1 LPAYNRAMKS
11 TPSAAP
17 APGKNPEA
25 AGDQSRAAFAIDM
38 FGRRYRLAA
47 EDRAF
52 WTKVAAGA
60 WERDTLRFFARALDG
75 RRGRD
80 GCGAPDGSGGRDG
93 SGAPDADSVC
103 VDVGAWIGATALF
116 AAPMCRT
123 VYALEP
129 DPAAYERLL
138 ANLRMNAVAN
148 IVPCH
153 AALTAADGCVQL
165 SNHRHF
171 GNSMTRAQAATGDGD
186 GDLSRHPRS
195 LLSGGGAGD
204 ISRHPRSLLSGGGD
218 GAGENGDGDIGGNR
232 ATVLGMRLA
241 SFIAWWGIARI
252 DLLKIDIEGG
262 EFALLPAL
270 LELPMRLRPVVHL
283 SLHAPLFP
291 AAERAGKLAAVAELA
306 AQYAHLYDQNNA
318 RITARDITQNP
329 AYRDKF
335 QVVAMSARALF

>member
-1 LPAYNRAMKS
+1 MKS

-17 APGKNPEA
+17 GPVATGKNPAAAPGKNPEA
-25 AGDQSRAAFAIDM
+25 AGDQSRATFAIEM

-80 GCGAPDGSGGRDG
+80 SSGGRDG
-93 SGAPDADSVC
+93 CGAPDADSVC

-138 ANLRMNAVAN
+138 ANLRMNAAAN

-171 GNSMTRAQAATGDGD
+171 GNSMTRAQAATGA
-186 GDLSRHPRS
+186 
-195 LLSGGGAGD
+195 GAGD
-204 ISRHPRSLLSGGGD
+204 ISRHPRSLLSGDGDGDSD

-232 ATVLGMRLA
+232 ATVLGLRLA

-270 LELPMRLRPVVHL
+270 LELPMRFRPVVHL
-283 SLHAPLFP
+283 SLHAPFFP
-291 AAERAGKLAAVAELA
+291 AAERASKLAAVAELA

-318 RITARDITQNP
+318 RITAHDITQNP

-335 QVVAMSARALF
+335 QVVAMSERALF

>member
-17 APGKNPEA
+17 GPVATGKIPAAAPGKNPEA
-25 AGDQSRAAFAIDM
+25 AGDQSRAAFAIEL

-75 RRGRD
+75 
-80 GCGAPDGSGGRDG
+80 DGSGGH
-93 SGAPDADSVC
+93 DAEAVC

-138 ANLRMNAVAN
+138 ANLRMNAAAN

-171 GNSMTRAQAATGDGD
+171 GNSMTRAQAATGDGA
-186 GDLSRHPRS
+186 GDISRHPRS

-218 GAGENGDGDIGGNR
+218 GDGENGDGDIGGNR
-232 ATVLGMRLA
+232 ATVLGLRLA

-270 LELPMRLRPVVHL
+270 LELPARLRPVVHL
-283 SLHAPLFP
+283 SLHAPFFP

-335 QVVAMSARALF
+335 QVVAMSERALF

>member
-1 LPAYNRAMKS
+1 MKS

-17 APGKNPEA
+17 GPVATGKIPA
-25 AGDQSRAAFAIDM
+25 AGSDAGDQSRAAFAIEL

-80 GCGAPDGSGGRDG
+80 G

-116 AAPMCRT
+116 AAPRCGT

-138 ANLRMNAVAN
+138 ANLRMNAIAN

-171 GNSMTRAQAATGDGD
+171 GNSMTRTQAATGDGD
-186 GDLSRHPRS
+186 
-195 LLSGGGAGD
+195 GD

-218 GAGENGDGDIGGNR
+218 GDGENGDGDIGGNR
-232 ATVLGMRLA
+232 ATVLGLRLA

-270 LELPMRLRPVVHL
+270 LELPARLRPVVHL
-283 SLHAPLFP
+283 SLHAPFFP
-291 AAERAGKLAAVAELA
+291 AAERASKLAAVAELA

-329 AYRDKF
+329 DYRDKF

>member
-1 LPAYNRAMKS
+1 MKS

-80 GCGAPDGSGGRDG
+80 G

-116 AAPMCRT
+116 AAPMCGT

-153 AALTAADGCVQL
+153 AALTAADGCVCL

-171 GNSMTRAQAATGDGD
+171 GNSMTRAQAATGDG
-186 GDLSRHPRS
+186 
-195 LLSGGGAGD
+195 AGD
-204 ISRHPRSLLSGGGD
+204 GTDAGD

-232 ATVLGMRLA
+232 ATVLGLRLA

-283 SLHAPLFP
+283 SLHAPFFP

-329 AYRDKF
+329 DYRDKF

>member
-11 TPSAAP
+11 TPSAAAGPVATGKIP
-17 APGKNPEA
+17 AAGSA
-25 AGDQSRAAFAIDM
+25 AGDQSRATFAIEL

-80 GCGAPDGSGGRDG
+80 GSGGPDGE
-93 SGAPDADSVC
+93 AVC
-103 VDVGAWIGATALF
+103 VDVGAWIGPTALF

-153 AALTAADGCVQL
+153 AALTAADGRVCL

-186 GDLSRHPRS
+186 GDISRHPRS

-204 ISRHPRSLLSGGGD
+204 AAGD
-218 GAGENGDGDIGGNR
+218 AAGAGENGDADIGGNR
-232 ATVLGMRLA
+232 ATVLGLRLA

-270 LELPMRLRPVVHL
+270 LELPARFRPVVHL
-283 SLHAPLFP
+283 SLHAPFFP
-291 AAERAGKLAAVAELA
+291 APERASQLAAVAELA

-318 RITARDITQNP
+318 RITAHDITQNP
-329 AYRDKF
+329 DYRDKF
-335 QVVAMSARALF
+335 QVVAMSERALF